1 MAGKAVNSNTRVTG
15 FESRHCKCIKN
26 GPTPASFSFIFIC
39 FRNCRISTTNIS
51 NVYQTIVNVVEK
63 PEMMKKRPI
72 FNFVGH
78 TGTMGQSPF
87 NVIGP
92 S

>member
-63 PEMMKKRPI
+63 PEMMKKRP
-72 FNFVGH
+72 VGAIYFLAFH
-78 TGTMGQSPF
+78 F
-87 NVIGP
+87 
-92 S
+92 